1 MEIEKTEEH
10 LESTY
15 RKVENA
21 VSWGVDKRVL
31 LTIASSYVSSGRTF
45 DGKRFLE
52 ISDSIKKSTK
62 WYSPLRGNI
71 MYVIASLLDQ
81 DDSEIEEKLNVLFNK
96 AEALKAAGF
105 KESVH
110 LYLAASLL
118 PDESDLYAEAVKAK
132 DFYDEIK
139 KRHRYLTYHDDYT
152 YAVLLRNNGD
162 PSEQAD
168 VMRSYYDDLRAEGFM
183 LGNELQ
189 WMSQVLAYGN
199 SSLDRSLPARAAEI
213 RDSFKVLGTK
223 IRTSHFPQLGFVTGF
238 RLNGQQL
245 QQLSEIV
252 KNLESMKLFRWYKD
266 MAFPI
271 AVQLMIRELMNE
283 DQAIDIS
290 MAATVEMLM
299 QAQQTAM
306 LAVVSTSVAA
316 SSTGGE

>member
-1 MEIEKTEEH
+1 MEIENIEEQ

-21 VSWGVDKRVL
+21 ISWGVDKRVL

-62 WYSPLRGNI
+62 WYSPMRGNI
-71 MYVIASLLDQ
+71 MYVVASLLDKEG
-81 DDSEIEEKLNVLFNK
+81 SVIEEELNILFNK
-96 AEALKAAGF
+96 ADALKTAGF

-118 PDESDLYAEAVKAK
+118 PDEAYLNAEADKAK
-132 DFYDEIK
+132 DLYEEIK
-139 KRHRYLTYHDDYT
+139 KRHRFLTYHDDYT

-162 PSEQAD
+162 PSQQAD
-168 VMRSYYDDLRAEGFM
+168 VMPYYDDLRATGFM
-183 LGNELQ
+183 SGNELQ
-189 WMSQVLAYGN
+189 WMSQILAYGN
-199 SSLDRSLPARAAEI
+199 SSFDRSLPSRAAEI

-238 RLNGQQL
+238 RLNALQL
-245 QQLSEIV
+245 QQLAEIV
-252 KNLESMKLFRWYKD
+252 KNLEGMKLFRWYKD

-271 AVQLMIRELMNE
+271 AVQLMIRELIE
-283 DQAIDIS
+283 GDQAIDVS

-306 LAVVSTSVAA
+306 LAVVSTSAAAA
-316 SSTGGE
+316 SIGGE